1 MLSKHN
7 YISRLG
13 SPIITNQIWRCHY
26 INISQQSTQR
36 KMQKSK
42 QIIVI
47 LREISGKG
55 KHKRIL
61 HFTNSNIYWNQTSQ
75 YLQQISSYD
84 RLLNICTRLFISSI
98 QSTQSAVMQLKMFG
112 RGSLAII
119 GGARRR
125 PAAHPGAGWRA
136 VTMKYYII
144 QGVRDS
150 SYRVSR
156 Q

>member
-47 LREISGKG
+47 LREISGEG
-55 KHKRIL
+55 THQSIL
-61 HFTNSNIYWNQTSQ
+61 FNSNIYLNQTSQ

-98 QSTQSAVMQLKMFG
+98 QSIQSAVMQLKMFG

-125 PAAHPGAGWRA
+125 PAAHPGAGSRA

>member
-61 HFTNSNIYWNQTSQ
+61 HFTNSNIYLNQTSQ
-75 YLQQISSYD
+75 YPQQISSCD
-84 RLLNICTRLFISSI
+84 WLLNICTRLFISSI

-125 PAAHPGAGWRA
+125 PAAHPGAGSRA